1 MIYLSKSLL
10 TSMNKLIIAT
20 AIAYALLAQTA
31 AAAPEPWVTLPPAE
45 REALAPLSPQWNSL
59 PEKQQHNLRILA
71 QHYPKLKMDEKRR
84 FQNRLVTWAQLT
96 PAQRQ
101 AAREK
106 YRAFSQIPAEKRE
119 QIKQMVKQNQA
130 IKLQLPASSVAPAAV
145 QP

>member
-1 MIYLSKSLL
+1 MI
-10 TSMNKLIIAT
+10 SMNKLIVAMAVIC
-20 AIAYALLAQTA
+20 ALTAQTA
-31 AAAPEPWVTLPPAE
+31 AAAPEPWSALPPAE
-45 REALAPLSPQWNSL
+45 REALAPLHPQWNSL

-130 IKLQLPASSVAPAAV
+130 VKIQQPVSGVAPAAV